1 MLAGLVI
8 GLIVG
13 VAVVVGVVMYLSK
26 SSTPFTNMEKTARK
40 PSASASESPT
50 EMLAPGT
57 SIASAPRAEAVPPA
71 APAPAAPAADA
82 ATPPSAAVSAPAP
95 QAASQPGRQPAPHA
109 GKPVDGKN
117 GQRFDFYK
125 ILPGQVDPVPSTDS
139 SNQAEPSAASVSK
152 KAWLQLGAFQNQ
164 DDADN
169 LKAKLALLGIEAKIQ
184 SLTIQ
189 GKGMV
194 HRVRVGPLLRQEDVD
209 RLRLQLR
216 QNGINAVVVKI
227 DN

>member
-8 GLIVG
+8 GLIIG

-26 SSTPFTNMEKTARK
+26 SSTPFTNMEKTGRK
-40 PSASASESPT
+40 ASAPAAAAAT

-57 SIASAPRAEAVPPA
+57 TIASVPRAEATAPAVPPA
-71 APAPAAPAADA
+71 PQVAPAEPAATPAAP
-82 ATPPSAAVSAPAP
+82 VP
-95 QAASQPGRQPAPHA
+95 QPQVASQPGRQTPPHPARP
-109 GKPVDGKN
+109 GDGKN

-125 ILPGQVDPVPSTDS
+125 ILPGQVDAVPSTDS
-139 SNQAEPSAASVSK
+139 SNQAEPSAASVAK

-209 RLRLQLR
+209 RVRLQLR